1 MHNSLCFP
9 MHTLPFQSHFY
20 GGEKTLSPSHFSWL
34 YFHQGRTGEGSL
46 RIEKCCS
53 CNTSKIAGF
62 YLDWARKFWAFFCLT
77 WKTKTLSDC
86 RKKGEEREQRRK
98 GGKKKRKQERK
109 KKVPTISADLLVLCS
124 KSGLDQQWEFWRSFL
139 SPLPLHS
146 FSGLCTTS
154 PSPPNKHNP
163 GFCREIW
170 EDASTCAHQVEREKK
185 SPKASAFG
193 MRLEMQTPGSHIGF
207 ESNQQ
212 HLFIHNSLLLCSL
225 IIFSP
230 SEEQLYLVS

>member
-62 YLDWARKFWAFFCLT
+62 YLDWARKFWAFFCLK

-98 GGKKKRKQERK
+98 GGEKKRKQERK
-109 KKVPTISADLLVLCS
+109 KESSHHFCWPFSFVLKVWLGSAMRILKVFSISPS
-124 KSGLDQQWEFWRSFL
+124 
-139 SPLPLHS
+139 SPLLLWTLYYLPQ
-146 FSGLCTTS
+146 
-154 PSPPNKHNP
+154 PPK
-163 GFCREIW
+163 
-170 EDASTCAHQVEREKK
+170 
-185 SPKASAFG
+185 
-193 MRLEMQTPGSHIGF
+193 QT
-207 ESNQQ
+207 
-212 HLFIHNSLLLCSL
+212 
-225 IIFSP
+225 
-230 SEEQLYLVS
+230 